1 MGCWG
6 VLGAE
11 VVVPAEAGTDPE
23 EENVVVV
30 DVAVVVEADDEG
42 ALATLKAFFARRTWR
57 SLALAV
63 PMSVKRATSACSC
76 MRGATGRGGPSEGR
90 KNERQL
96 QERKS
101 GRRTPQR
108 LRRQGQLQ
116 HLPFMDN
123 AKWTFAI
130 YGRRVRTWPTQQS
143 HVGLTTQ
150 TIRNRTCLSAGF
162 SSGHGT

>member
-6 VLGAE
+6 ALGAE
-11 VVVPAEAGTDPE
+11 VVVPAEAGADPE
-23 EENVVVV
+23 EEDVVVV

-76 MRGATGRGGPSEGR
+76 MRGATGRGGPSERR
-90 KNERQL
+90 KNERRL

-101 GRRTPQR
+101 GRRTQTPGPTTALAFYGQR
-108 LRRQGQLQ
+108 QVDIC
-116 HLPFMDN
+116 HL
-123 AKWTFAI
+123 W
-130 YGRRVRTWPTQQS
+130 
-143 HVGLTTQ
+143 
-150 TIRNRTCLSAGF
+150 
-162 SSGHGT
+162 